1 MFSVVGPFDVF
12 KSRRF
17 AANLPSKMPRCE
29 SFALPKLF
37 QMEFFYEPRSSSCIA
52 MTAKHA
58 LMRKLSDT
66 GLQLPSGVVRYVLDF
81 IPQHGRHLPWTLP

>member
-1 MFSVVGPFDVF
+1 MFLAVALFDVF

-37 QMEFFYEPRSSSCIA
+37 QREFFYEPQSSSCIA

-58 LMRKLSDT
+58 LMRK
-66 GLQLPSGVVRYVLDF
+66 
-81 IPQHGRHLPWTLP
+81 

>member
-17 AANLPSKMPRCE
+17 AANLPSKMQRCE

-37 QMEFFYEPRSSSCIA
+37 QREFFYEPQSSSCIA

-58 LMRKLSDT
+58 LMRK
-66 GLQLPSGVVRYVLDF
+66 
-81 IPQHGRHLPWTLP
+81 

>member
-1 MFSVVGPFDVF
+1 MFSVVGPFEVF
-12 KSRRF
+12 KSRTF

-52 MTAKHA
+52 MTARHA
-58 LMRKLSDT
+58 LMRK
-66 GLQLPSGVVRYVLDF
+66 
-81 IPQHGRHLPWTLP
+81 